1 MATQSVTPATKPT
14 EFSMADVWVWILQR
28 VTGIALILF
37 LGIHIG
43 VLHFIEL
50 AQGIYINFGSVHQR
64 LSTVL
69 FVVVDYSLL
78 ALVLYHALNGLRNV
92 IFDFELS
99 DSTRRLV
106 NRGLLLFG
114 VIFFAYGVWGL
125 LPLIAGK

>member
-1 MATQSVTPATKPT
+1 
-14 EFSMADVWVWILQR
+14 SMADVWVWILQR